1 MFSNIIINAIEA
13 MKNGGSISIS
23 TGYSDVTSNIEIIFR
38 DTGIGIPSK
47 DIDNIFKPGYT
58 TKVSGSGFGLSI
70 VNRIIRDHKGSI
82 NVSSR
87 ESEGTEISIYIPVN
101 LELAPIQ
108 TSLRM
113 RPVIY
118 EDPSKLISTE
128 VDQIVKI

>member
-1 MFSNIIINAIEA
+1 
-13 MKNGGSISIS
+13 MKDSGSLFIS
-23 TGYSDVTSNIEIIFR
+23 TLYSDITSSVEIVFR
-38 DTGIGIPSK
+38 DTGIGIPTR
-47 DIDNIFKPGYT
+47 DLDNIFKPGYT
-58 TKVSGSGFGLSI
+58 TKEFGSGFGLSI

-82 NVSSR
+82 HVSSR
-87 ESEGTEISIYIPVN
+87 EGEGTEIRIHIPVN

-128 VDQIVKI
+128 VDQIVDV

>member
-1 MFSNIIINAIEA
+1 
-13 MKNGGSISIS
+13 MKKGGSIGIS

-128 VDQIVKI
+128 VDQIVNL